1 MFKARTQIDVHN
13 GRASIETISRISDNL
28 IGIGPVGIGLDGI
41 LAWIPGVGEI
51 YSLGAGAALVVQG
64 YRARV
69 PASVLT
75 QAALLVSVRT
85 LSNVFPILGGVFVDL
100 FRGHRMAA
108 KMLVR
113 AIDDTLYIEGAQSVD
128 HPQYAETLARI
139 RSGQERRRIVFL
151 G

>member
-13 GRASIETISRISDNL
+13 GRASIERIAHISDNL
-28 IGIGPVGIGLDGI
+28 IGFGPFGIGLDGM
-41 LAWIPGVGEI
+41 LAWVPGVGEI
-51 YSLGAGAALVVQG
+51 YSLGAGAALVIQG

-69 PASVLT
+69 PASVLI
-75 QAALLVSVRT
+75 QAGLLVSVRT
-85 LSNVFPILGGVFVDL
+85 LSNVFPVLGGAFVDL

-113 AIDDTLYIEGAQSVD
+113 AIDDTLYVEAPRD
-128 HPQYAETLARI
+128 PEHPAYQVTVARL
-139 RSGQERRRIVFL
+139 RAGGERRRVVFL

>member
-1 MFKARTQIDVHN
+1 MFKARTQLDVHN

-69 PASVLT
+69 PASVLA

-85 LSNVFPILGGVFVDL
+85 LSNVFPILGGVVVDL

-108 KMLVR
+108 RMLVR
-113 AIDDTLYIEGAQSVD
+113 AIDDTLYIEGAQTPD

>member
-13 GRASIETISRISDNL
+13 GRAAIERISKLSDNL
-28 IGIGPVGIGLDGI
+28 IGVGPFGIGLDGI

-51 YSLGAGAALVVQG
+51 YSMGAGAALVAQG

-69 PASVLT
+69 PASVLA
-75 QAALLVSVRT
+75 QAAVLVSVRT
-85 LSNVFPILGGVFVDL
+85 LSNIFPILGGVFVDV

-108 KMLVR
+108 NMLVK
-113 AIDDTLYIEGAQSVD
+113 AIDNTLYIEGEHSLD
-128 HPQYAETLARI
+128 HPQYADTLARI
-139 RSGQERRRIVFL
+139 HSGQERRRIVFL